1 MQARFL
7 IGPAGSGKTHRC
19 LSEIRAELLKSP
31 EGLPLVLLA
40 PKQATFQLE
49 RQLLDYSR
57 WGEPLAQA
65 SGSSPHQGQL
75 PGYTRLQI
83 LSFERLAGFV
93 LAEFS
98 QSPPKL
104 LGEEGRVMVL
114 RALLAQKQK
123 ELKIFRATALLPGF
137 AQQLSLLL
145 RELQRH
151 QHSPEKVFA
160 LAGEV
165 NLSTHLG
172 DKLHD
177 LALLLRAYL
186 DWLGQHELQDA
197 DGLLD
202 LATSAL
208 QGESKIENR
217 KSKIRLAGLWLD
229 GFAEMTPQ
237 ELDLLAAL
245 MPCCERASLAF
256 CLPRASKVAL
266 PRLSTWSLVSRTFQ
280 SLHARLASLS
290 EVKVE
295 IESLPADSRET
306 RFADNPVLGH
316 LERHWADP
324 EPYPVRSGSIPD
336 SLRVVVCANPEAE
349 ATFAA
354 REILRHVRG
363 GGRFRDVAVVVRA
376 LDGYHDVLRRVF
388 HRYEIPFFLD
398 RRERVAH
405 HPLAE
410 LTRYA
415 LRTAAF
421 DWEHD
426 DWFGALKTGLVHA
439 REEDL
444 DELENE
450 ALARGWKG
458 SAWKRPL
465 KIANEEHLEKRLERL
480 RRKIVPPFQQ
490 LTGRL
495 AAGTAG
501 PGEPPG
507 VEPAAETGAQP
518 CRPNGEQLAD
528 ALRALWSD
536 LKVEQQLERWNADAA
551 SSPHPAL
558 RAPHSTVHSTVWAQM
573 QSWLENIALAFPRE
587 PLSLRE
593 WLPILETGLGGLTV
607 GVIPPALDQVL
618 IGTIDRSRDPELQLA
633 LVLGVNESVFPAAP
647 ATTALL
653 TETDRDQLEAVGVV
667 LNPGKLMQLAHERY
681 YGYIACTRAR
691 SRLALSCAARDANDR
706 ALNPSPFI
714 AHLQRLFPD
723 LQREAFSSSPD
734 WRESEHASELTAPL
748 IKACRAQIS
757 GVNGGAAPANPPNP
771 TAPSLEGNRGGSSPD
786 SPDRNQRG
794 SLLHAWEE
802 SGVAIHVRER
812 LLALAAYGPTD
823 SLSPALAAQLYG
835 PVLRTSASALEQ
847 FAACPFKFFVR
858 SGLRA
863 EERRLFEADVRE
875 QGSFQHQVL
884 ARFHEQ
890 LRAESQRWRDLTP
903 QEARERVGRIADE
916 LIGAFREGMFRADA
930 QNLFAAR
937 RLKLALQ
944 DFIETAVGWM
954 EHYGFDPHAVELA
967 FGNDGDP
974 LPAWEIDLGNG
985 YRMAFR
991 GKIDRL
997 DLARDSGR
1005 AAALCVV
1012 IDYKSGAKKIDPLLL
1027 EHGVQIQLPAY
1038 LAALRRLPNPGSVFG
1053 VERLIP
1059 AGVFYVNLR
1068 GSYQGGKS
1076 RREVLDAASEA
1087 RRLAYQH
1094 TGRFSLEALPQ
1105 LDRRYL
1111 QPEGSGQF
1119 NYKLAKGDKPNR
1131 TFKDLIEA
1139 DELTALLDQV
1149 EELLRL
1155 MGRGIFAGAAKVD
1168 PYRKGSQTACDHC
1181 DYRAVC
1187 RIDPWRHLYRTLKK
1201 SDSEAP

>member
-7 IGPAGSGKTHRC
+7 LGPAGSGKTHRC
-19 LSEIRAELLKSP
+19 LSEVRAELLKSP

-57 WGEPLAQA
+57 WGERPREPLAQA
-65 SGSSPHQGQL
+65 SGGSPHQGQL

-83 LSFERLAGFV
+83 LSFEL
-93 LAEFS
+93 
-98 QSPPKL
+98 
-104 LGEEGRVMVL
+104 
-114 RALLAQKQK
+114 
-123 ELKIFRATALLPGF
+123 
-137 AQQLSLLL
+137 
-145 RELQRH
+145 
-151 QHSPEKVFA
+151 

-306 RFADNPVLGH
+306 RLADNPVLGH

-324 EPYPVRSGSIPD
+324 EPSPVRSGSIPD

-376 LDGYHDVLRRVF
+376 LDGYHDALRRVF

-444 DELENE
+444 DEPENE

-490 LTGRL
+490 LT
-495 AAGTAG
+495 
-501 PGEPPG
+501 
-507 VEPAAETGAQP
+507 
-518 CRPNGEQLAD
+518 
-528 ALRALWSD
+528 
-536 LKVEQQLERWNADAA
+536 
-551 SSPHPAL
+551 
-558 RAPHSTVHSTVWAQM
+558 
-573 QSWLENIALAFPRE
+573 
-587 PLSLRE
+587 
-593 WLPILETGLGGLTV
+593 
-607 GVIPPALDQVL
+607 
-618 IGTIDRSRDPELQLA
+618 
-633 LVLGVNESVFPAAP
+633 
-647 ATTALL
+647 
-653 TETDRDQLEAVGVV
+653 
-667 LNPGKLMQLAHERY
+667 
-681 YGYIACTRAR
+681 
-691 SRLALSCAARDANDR
+691 
-706 ALNPSPFI
+706 
-714 AHLQRLFPD
+714 
-723 LQREAFSSSPD
+723 
-734 WRESEHASELTAPL
+734 
-748 IKACRAQIS
+748 
-757 GVNGGAAPANPPNP
+757 
-771 TAPSLEGNRGGSSPD
+771 
-786 SPDRNQRG
+786 
-794 SLLHAWEE
+794 
-802 SGVAIHVRER
+802 
-812 LLALAAYGPTD
+812 
-823 SLSPALAAQLYG
+823 
-835 PVLRTSASALEQ
+835 
-847 FAACPFKFFVR
+847 
-858 SGLRA
+858 
-863 EERRLFEADVRE
+863 
-875 QGSFQHQVL
+875 
-884 ARFHEQ
+884 
-890 LRAESQRWRDLTP
+890 
-903 QEARERVGRIADE
+903 
-916 LIGAFREGMFRADA
+916 
-930 QNLFAAR
+930 
-937 RLKLALQ
+937 
-944 DFIETAVGWM
+944 
-954 EHYGFDPHAVELA
+954 
-967 FGNDGDP
+967 
-974 LPAWEIDLGNG
+974 
-985 YRMAFR
+985 
-991 GKIDRL
+991 
-997 DLARDSGR
+997 
-1005 AAALCVV
+1005 
-1012 IDYKSGAKKIDPLLL
+1012 
-1027 EHGVQIQLPAY
+1027 
-1038 LAALRRLPNPGSVFG
+1038 
-1053 VERLIP
+1053 
-1059 AGVFYVNLR
+1059 
-1068 GSYQGGKS
+1068 
-1076 RREVLDAASEA
+1076 
-1087 RRLAYQH
+1087 
-1094 TGRFSLEALPQ
+1094 
-1105 LDRRYL
+1105 
-1111 QPEGSGQF
+1111 
-1119 NYKLAKGDKPNR
+1119 
-1131 TFKDLIEA
+1131 
-1139 DELTALLDQV
+1139 
-1149 EELLRL
+1149 
-1155 MGRGIFAGAAKVD
+1155 
-1168 PYRKGSQTACDHC
+1168 
-1181 DYRAVC
+1181 
-1187 RIDPWRHLYRTLKK
+1187 
-1201 SDSEAP
+1201 